1 MTHFL
6 NNISFVEN
14 VLIAHYCS
22 IRHRRSHSKEP
33 ITMTKSRRMQVMVT
47 EKLAATIADY
57 QAEHNVS
64 QSRACQDSFITAAL
78 NELLQSSYA
87 TQALLNMTADKVLEK
102 SHDKN
107 NQPYAAKPLIK
118 KSHQLAERAVTN
130 LIHGLPEDP

>member
-1 MTHFL
+1 
-6 NNISFVEN
+6 
-14 VLIAHYCS
+14 
-22 IRHRRSHSKEP
+22 
-33 ITMTKSRRMQVMVT
+33 MTKSRRMQVMVT

-64 QSRACQDSFITAAL
+64 QSRACQALMSMGARAWRRYKKEEGQGGQNRGTDEDSFITAAL
-78 NELLQSSYA
+78 KELLQSSYA